1 MQSTAELYDN
11 LIEKIVNYFKMLQAV
26 WDDYSVDQ
34 EGLVSLCEEDSVTVQ
49 KLEEMLTDAQKLNCK
64 SN

>member
-1 MQSTAELYDN
+1 M
-11 LIEKIVNYFKMLQAV
+11 
-26 WDDYSVDQ
+26 
-34 EGLVSLCEEDSVTVQ
+34 SLCEEDSVTVQ